1 MKLLSKQVLLATVL
15 CATAINQVAFGSEY
29 TTWESKWIWQT
40 SPAPSR
46 FLIEPG
52 PSFCFEGG
60 PCVAPWTS
68 LNMPLLTVGQIAPIS
83 TNSSDFNF
91 YLGNTLSGTH
101 KVSLSPTYVGSS
113 IPAYDEL
120 RANLATSDDVF
131 GTTSNG
137 ELAFSAITGTQY
149 YLMLSGLVRGE
160 ETYSLSVSAVPEPS
174 QYLLLSIG
182 LAALAL
188 CIARAKQT

>member
-29 TTWESKWIWQT
+29 TTWGSFFTQVI
-40 SPAPSR
+40 SPAPSL
-46 FLIEPG
+46 FLMGPG
-52 PSFCFEGG
+52 HSFCFEGG
-60 PCVAPWTS
+60 SCVGPWTS

-91 YLGNTLSGTH
+91 YLGNTLSGTYR
-101 KVSLSPTYVGSS
+101 VSLSP

-120 RANLATSDDVF
+120 RANLATSEDVF

-149 YLMLSGLVRGE
+149 YLMLSGFVRGE

-188 CIARAKQT
+188 RIARTKQL